1 MEKKVDAQV
10 VAAITAAV
18 QSMCADK
25 VIAVRIKRNDIWTL
39 SGRQAI

>member
-1 MEKKVDAQV
+1 MENKPNAEVI
-10 VAAITAAV
+10 AAITAAV
-18 QSMCADK
+18 QSMYADK